1 MINLKVV
8 NVQSA
13 NGVVT
18 GYELS
23 DGSKCAIYSKDYMK
37 NMIKTGV
44 WSVEGFEID
53 SAGRLQ
59 DRRHC
64 DKKPVKSRSDLDK
77 ILTEIRLLRQSITPY
92 DDSSLKQ
99 ELVDLKNNN
108 IDYLLL
114 NELSSIKKDLVELK
128 LAQEGVATSIDSYYN
143 KIEEKLEKLGITTDE
158 QLAELKEKFKFL
170 FEDRT
175 YNGTIKYPR
184 NKDDIHKDIVYYDR
198 DMTLN
203 DDDFRSVVESSSEY
217 MDYDFNDYERKISDV
232 DGAKALVKLD
242 FVDKG
247 LRDRLREHIEY
258 VNALRL
264 STESAYRADIVNE
277 ARKGYTEREKSEVDG
292 FIYGA
297 LGLISTQTG
306 LGSLDA
312 LVTSGMGAVL
322 TAKGVDDFYNTPI
335 KFSFFDRHSST
346 FHVMLLRKAYAL
358 AEQHKLDDTVA
369 YRLIDYMMDT
379 NVNKPRYYTGA
390 LTKSD
395 IKFIM
400 KTKL

>member
-44 WSVEGFEID
+44 WAVDGFEID

-64 DKKPVKSRSDLDK
+64 NKKPVKSRSDLDK

-217 MDYDFNDYERKISDV
+217 MDYDFNDYEKR
-232 DGAKALVKLD
+232 
-242 FVDKG
+242 F
-247 LRDRLREHIEY
+247 
-258 VNALRL
+258 
-264 STESAYRADIVNE
+264 
-277 ARKGYTEREKSEVDG
+277 
-292 FIYGA
+292 
-297 LGLISTQTG
+297 QT
-306 LGSLDA
+306 
-312 LVTSGMGAVL
+312 
-322 TAKGVDDFYNTPI
+322 
-335 KFSFFDRHSST
+335 
-346 FHVMLLRKAYAL
+346 
-358 AEQHKLDDTVA
+358 
-369 YRLIDYMMDT
+369 
-379 NVNKPRYYTGA
+379 
-390 LTKSD
+390 
-395 IKFIM
+395 
-400 KTKL
+400 